1 MSRTALPTTYSA
13 AAGLTAALALLAILL
28 VAAPGAVAQTG
39 FGPGAEVTTSDDTG
53 KVVFVG
59 TKPGDLIDRPP
70 GVGADAPAAEAGIAY
85 LEDHD
90 DAFGLSGDRVFVD
103 DVTPAPGGGSAV
115 HLQQAIDGV
124 PVLGGELIVNLTD
137 ANEIRSVSG
146 EALPAKGLDTEPA
159 VGVDRAKDA
168 AIAAVADE
176 TDVPEGDLDAGE
188 PKLQVYDPSLFGKAG
203 GTIVAWSVQVYSPG
217 HPEIV
222 KQVLIDA
229 DSGEAAKIF
238 ELVHSALNRRI
249 CDSQNNRTATT
260 DCTAAAAVL
269 TEGGTYSGGVA
280 DVQPLYD
287 FSGQTYTYYNSRWS
301 RDSIDGAGMDM
312 RSTVRFCD
320 NATQPTPPNPP
331 NTFTDRC
338 PLRNA
343 FFSPFTP
350 ATASQAFYG
359 QGVGSDDIVAHEVT
373 HGVTQFES
381 ALVYQTESGAINESL
396 SDVFGEALDLGNG
409 QGTDTAATR
418 WQLGEDSSLGVLRDM
433 EHPPNNAQPDR
444 MTSSQWSNEAASG
457 PDNGGVHTNSGVS
470 NKAAFLL
477 TDGQTFNTLT
487 VIPIGLEKTV
497 RIYYEAQVNLLTSGS
512 DYGALANALRQACT
526 NLVGTN
532 GIVATDCIQVNN
544 AVLATEMDVEA
555 TAPDTTI
562 GSGPGQTEDPRPTW
576 TFSSNRTGTTFECSI
591 DQGTPNWAPC
601 SNPAASHTPAAD
613 LAVGT
618 YTFRVRGSV
627 GSNTD
632 PTPATRSVTVLPD
645 TTIDSGPGET
655 DDLTPTWTFSANQPG
670 ASFECSIDQGTPNWA
685 PCSGSGSHTA
695 AADLADGDYTFR
707 VRASVGSS
715 TDPTPATRDFTVSTA
730 DMELVSKSDSS
741 DLVYNGDALTYTIT
755 ARNNGAG
762 QADNA
767 RVVDELPEGTAYR
780 SSSIPC
786 VEAPSR
792 TLTCGLGNLAD
803 DEERTFTITVA
814 IDRDLVRGDDVPMTI
829 TNTAT
834 GDSDRFDREP
844 GNDEKQESTR
854 VRGKADLRISKS
866 APRTV
871 IDEQVFSYVLR
882 IRNAGL
888 VAARGSEVADVLP
901 SGVDYLSAAGA
912 GCSIRGRTV
921 SCRLGEVAA
930 DGSRTVTL
938 RVRAKTIGELVNRPN
953 TARLTNSASVDTR
966 TVDGDESNNSDT
978 VDTTVRIAPCTIT
991 GTSGND
997 LLRGTSGDDVIC
1009 GRSGADVINGKG
1021 GDDIIRGGEGNDI
1034 LRGAGG
1040 DDRLEAGPGNDGVY
1054 EGGVDGGRGDDRIA
1068 GGPGRDLLSGGA
1080 GEDLLNSRDA
1090 VRANDISSGGP
1101 GSDSCPGDRGDRRMS
1116 C

>member
-1 MSRTALPTTYSA
+1 M
-13 AAGLTAALALLAILL
+13 
-28 VAAPGAVAQTG
+28 
-39 FGPGAEVTTSDDTG
+39 
-53 KVVFVG
+53 
-59 TKPGDLIDRPP
+59 
-70 GVGADAPAAEAGIAY
+70 
-85 LEDHD
+85 
-90 DAFGLSGDRVFVD
+90 
-103 DVTPAPGGGSAV
+103 
-115 HLQQAIDGV
+115 
-124 PVLGGELIVNLTD
+124 
-137 ANEIRSVSG
+137 
-146 EALPAKGLDTEPA
+146 
-159 VGVDRAKDA
+159 
-168 AIAAVADE
+168 
-176 TDVPEGDLDAGE
+176 
-188 PKLQVYDPSLFGKAG
+188 
-203 GTIVAWSVQVYSPG
+203 
-217 HPEIV
+217 
-222 KQVLIDA
+222 
-229 DSGEAAKIF
+229 
-238 ELVHSALNRRI
+238 
-249 CDSQNNRTATT
+249 
-260 DCTAAAAVL
+260 
-269 TEGGTYSGGVA
+269 
-280 DVQPLYD
+280 
-287 FSGQTYTYYNSRWS
+287 
-301 RDSIDGAGMDM
+301 
-312 RSTVRFCD
+312 
-320 NATQPTPPNPP
+320 
-331 NTFTDRC
+331 
-338 PLRNA
+338 
-343 FFSPFTP
+343 
-350 ATASQAFYG
+350 
-359 QGVGSDDIVAHEVT
+359 
-373 HGVTQFES
+373 
-381 ALVYQTESGAINESL
+381 
-396 SDVFGEALDLGNG
+396 
-409 QGTDTAATR
+409 
-418 WQLGEDSSLGVLRDM
+418 
-433 EHPPNNAQPDR
+433 
-444 MTSSQWSNEAASG
+444 
-457 PDNGGVHTNSGVS
+457 
-470 NKAAFLL
+470 
-477 TDGQTFNTLT
+477 
-487 VIPIGLEKTV
+487 
-497 RIYYEAQVNLLTSGS
+497 
-512 DYGALANALRQACT
+512 
-526 NLVGTN
+526 
-532 GIVATDCIQVNN
+532 
-544 AVLATEMDVEA
+544 
-555 TAPDTTI
+555 
-562 GSGPGQTEDPRPTW
+562 
-576 TFSSNRTGTTFECSI
+576 
-591 DQGTPNWAPC
+591 
-601 SNPAASHTPAAD
+601 
-613 LAVGT
+613 
-618 YTFRVRGSV
+618 
-627 GSNTD
+627 
-632 PTPATRSVTVLPD
+632 PD
-645 TTIDSGPGET
+645 TTIDSGPGGT

-803 DEERTFTITVA
+803 DEERTFTINVA

-1021 GDDIIRGGEGNDI
+1021 GDDIIRGGEGARRGRRRPLGGRTRKRRRVRRRCRRRTRRRPDRGRARPRPP
-1034 LRGAGG
+1034 LGRRRGGSPELPRRGA
-1040 DDRLEAGPGNDGVY
+1040 RKRHLQRRAG
-1054 EGGVDGGRGDDRIA
+1054 
-1068 GGPGRDLLSGGA
+1068 L
-1080 GEDLLNSRDA
+1080 
-1090 VRANDISSGGP
+1090 
-1101 GSDSCPGDRGDRRMS
+1101 
-1116 C
+1116 